1 MRVHRVIRA
10 LAMTIGLAAYAHDGR
25 AVIVCPDRAS
35 DERSLARDEAWRQY
49 YDSVQQALSGSSDP
63 RDRALAAFAGD
74 FSSDERVRAEA
85 LARSAA
91 DAAADDMLV
100 QWVALRRSQVAS
112 GNYEPMLSR
121 LEQHEPDN
129 AAVWLEVL
137 VRAIYLQDR
146 ATADEAL
153 TRMAQGSRFDAHLM
167 DLSKA
172 LSQAFERFPDYPKE
186 PFDKATTYAQSMR
199 SAYVDRLVAN
209 SLPALEPL
217 FAMCRTDPDSG
228 ANLDRASACASVEDL
243 LAASDISASAGEI
256 GKVSLGN
263 DQPTR

>member
-121 LEQHEPDN
+121 LERHEPDN

-137 VRAIYLQDR
+137 VRAVYLKDR
-146 ATADEAL
+146 TTADDAL
-153 TRMAQGSRFDAHLM
+153 ARMAQSSRFDAGITE
-167 DLSKA
+167 LSNA
-172 LSQAFERFPDYPKE
+172 WSQAFARFPGDPE
-186 PFDKATTYAQSMR
+186 SGFEDEATG
-199 SAYVDRLVAN
+199 LVA
-209 SLPALEPL
+209 
-217 FAMCRTDPDSG
+217 SG
-228 ANLDRASACASVEDL
+228 NGRGRGCP
-243 LAASDISASAGEI
+243 G
-256 GKVSLGN
+256 
-263 DQPTR
+263 